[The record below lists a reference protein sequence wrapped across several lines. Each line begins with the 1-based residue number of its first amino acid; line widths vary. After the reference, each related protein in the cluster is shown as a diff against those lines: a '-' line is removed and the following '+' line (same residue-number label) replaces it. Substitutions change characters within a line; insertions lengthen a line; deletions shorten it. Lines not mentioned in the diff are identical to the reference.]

1 MTFNGPE
8 IVNLIF
14 LGFGLSIFLELLQI
28 KIKKSDQLKYFL
40 FSLSLVVGTT
50 AFGTNLNHP
59 KEWRQQSYAALKIIE
74 DGKIVET
81 KREGSAI
88 AYWVI
93 YKSNMFHCR
102 SFIKNANRQPI
113 VLAACTPTRVKGFR

>member
-1 MTFNGPE
+1 M
-8 IVNLIF
+8 
-14 LGFGLSIFLELLQI
+14 
-28 KIKKSDQLKYFL
+28 KYFL
-40 FSLSLVVGTT
+40 FSLLFVVGTT
-50 AFGTNLNHP
+50 TFGTNLNHP

-81 KREGSAI
+81 NREGSTI

-102 SFIKNANRQPI
+102 SFIKNDIRKPI